1 MKAAVYTKY
10 GPPEVLK
17 VTEVEKPR
25 PKDNE
30 ILVKIEAATVTS
42 GDVRLRG
49 SDFPPLFWLPA
60 RLIFGLFR
68 PKKQIL
74 GHELSGTVETIG
86 SKVTRFK
93 VGDAVLGT
101 TTMLRWG
108 AHAEYICLPET
119 WKQGVVIHKPDG
131 LSFKEAAVLPVG
143 SMAAMFLL
151 KKGGLK
157 KGTDVLIYGASGS
170 VGSYA
175 LQIAKA
181 YGAKV
186 TTVSSGSN
194 FGMLQSLGA
203 DAMLDYKKEDFTAG
217 DKTFDI
223 IFDAVGKT
231 SKSKAKKVLKPNGS
245 FISVKTITAEKTE
258 QLQEVVDLTL
268 AGKIKPFIDK
278 EFSLNAIIDAHR
290 YVETGRKRGNITITM
305 PT

>member
-157 KGTDVLIYGASGS
+157 KGTEVLIYGASGS